1 MVKNA
6 KHLFDKS
13 FVESRRVLQSTNEL
27 SKWGS
32 DIMLPMEMI
41 SAILD
46 SVQEA
51 IEVTDRNGNIIYVNP
66 AFCQITGISLA
77 ERTKENIFQ
86 ISPEGALALALK
98 TGEPVKGHRTK
109 VGGSNAEVISNAV
122 PIRVSGEIVGAVVIF
137 QHITDIIKLT
147 EEVRRS
153 SNIIRN
159 LSDKYGQVTKSKYDF
174 AQIIGSSNAIK
185 DCMRTA
191 KMAATSS
198 STVLLLGESGTG
210 KELFAH
216 AIHHA
221 SPRREGPFIALNCAA
236 IPDTLLES
244 ELFGYHRGAFTGAV
258 KDKIGKFELAHA
270 GTLFLDEIGDM
281 NLLLQAKLLRVLQE
295 KEIERIGGTRSI
307 AIDVR
312 LIAAT
317 NRNLKEL
324 VREGLFRE
332 DLYYRLNVVEIN
344 LPPLRERYG
353 DMAELANYIIVRL
366 NRKLG
371 KKVLGLST
379 DALAQLDVYPWPGN
393 IRELENVLER
403 VMVASDSDRITV
415 RQLAPHLSLNSLTVS
430 TCEAT
435 ITPLDQLEKMM
446 IERALEKYG
455 GSLDGK
461 KEAARQLN
469 ISLATLYNKIKKYHL
484 FVSKN

>member
-1 MVKNA
+1 
-6 KHLFDKS
+6 
-13 FVESRRVLQSTNEL
+13 
-27 SKWGS
+27 
-32 DIMLPMEMI
+32 MLPMEMI
-41 SAILD
+41 AAILD

-66 AFCQITGISLA
+66 AFCQITGITFE
-77 ERTKENIFQ
+77 ERTKKNIFEV
-86 ISPEGALALALK
+86 SPEGALALALK
-98 TGEPVKGHRTK
+98 KEEPVKGHRTR

-122 PIRVSGEIVGAVVIF
+122 PILVGGEMVGAVVIF

-174 AQIIGSSNAIK
+174 QHIIGTSNAIQECIK
-185 DCMRTA
+185 IG
-191 KMAATSS
+191 KLAAQSS

-216 AIHHA
+216 AVHHA
-221 SPRREGPFIALNCAA
+221 SSRREGPFIALNCAA
-236 IPDTLLES
+236 IPDALLES

-312 LIAAT
+312 VIAAT

-324 VREGLFRE
+324 VRAGLFRE
-332 DLYYRLNVVEIN
+332 DLFYRLNVVEIN

-353 DMAELANYIIVRL
+353 DMTELVNYIIVRL

-371 KKVLGLST
+371 KKVVGVSPK
-379 DALAQLDVYPWPGN
+379 ALAQLANYQWPGN

-403 VMVASDSDRITV
+403 VMVSLDGDRITV
-415 RQLAPHLSLNSLTVS
+415 QHLLPHLSVDTLH
-430 TCEAT
+430 
-435 ITPLDQLEKMM
+435 ITSSESAIIPLAQLEKEM

-455 GSLDGK
+455 GRLDGK
-461 KEAARQLN
+461 REAARQLN
-469 ISLATLYNKIKKYHL
+469 ISLATLYNKIKKYRII
-484 FVSKN
+484 VSNN

>member
-1 MVKNA
+1 
-6 KHLFDKS
+6 
-13 FVESRRVLQSTNEL
+13 
-27 SKWGS
+27 
-32 DIMLPMEMI
+32 MLPMEMI

-51 IEVTDRNGNIIYVNP
+51 IEVTDRNGQIIYVNP

-86 ISPEGALALALK
+86 VSPEGALALALK
-98 TGEPVKGHRTK
+98 TGEAVKGHRTR

-147 EEVRRS
+147 EEVRHS

-174 AQIIGSSNAIK
+174 AHIIGSSNAIR
-185 DCMRTA
+185 DCIRTA
-191 KMAATSS
+191 KMAAESS

-216 AIHHA
+216 ALHHA

-371 KKVLGLST
+371 KKVVGLSP
-379 DALAQLDVYPWPGN
+379 DALTQLDTYQWPGN

-415 RQLAPHLSLNSLTVS
+415 RHLAPHLSLNSLTVS
-430 TCEAT
+430 TCETT
-435 ITPLDQLEKMM
+435 ITPLDQLERMM
-446 IERALEKYG
+446 IERALEKCG

-469 ISLATLYNKIKKYHL
+469 ISLATLYNKIKKYHIP
-484 FVSKN
+484 VSKN